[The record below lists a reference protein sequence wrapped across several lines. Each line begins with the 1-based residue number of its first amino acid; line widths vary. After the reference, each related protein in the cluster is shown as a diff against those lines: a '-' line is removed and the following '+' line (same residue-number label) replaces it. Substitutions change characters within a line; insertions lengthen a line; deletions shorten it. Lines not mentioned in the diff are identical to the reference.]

1 MSSGDKVITRVCPQ
15 CRRVLEEGWKSCSYC
30 GWSRAEV
37 KPPTKKITMSRLSII
52 LGVLS
57 FIVAGIPL
65 GIGAICCGA
74 LAISRDEDQLGI
86 VGIIL
91 GVIGIILAII
101 VLPLFLSVL

>member
-15 CRRVLEEGWKSCSYC
+15 CGRVLEEGWKSCPYC
-30 GWSRAEV
+30 GWSGAEV
-37 KPPTKKITMSRLSII
+37 KSPTKKRTMSRISII
-52 LGVLS
+52 LGVVS

-65 GIGAICCGA
+65 GIGAIFCGA
-74 LAISRDEDQLGI
+74 LAISRDEDKLGI

-91 GVIGIILAII
+91 GIIGIILALM